1 MQYKT
6 SMREF
11 EPYGFVYEQPINQK
25 MHNMISRVNRLTPDR
40 TINQLLHFDCEVYL
54 EMKEGMAAIVVGF
67 SPDTDELKTFSIHRK
82 VRLNPGVYFAV
93 VSVSSSAVCRL
104 ITSSGFSMQ
113 TIELD
118 SPFYFNRILPHVQI
132 REILGYYYNVRNSGY
147 DFKGEKHDYYELT
160 FVDRGTLQTTVEDRQ
175 YTINEKEL
183 MIYGPGQFH
192 TQHISEGE
200 SCSYVTII
208 FSMIN
213 VTPDACDAQ
222 NALLLNKVFS
232 YDKKIYTLLKD
243 FVQESSIQI
252 PYINSLMI
260 CLLQEIMIRL
270 LRSEF
275 VSNHKEEKP
284 VSLSRQHYQDEL
296 LERIL
301 THIDNSICEPL
312 TIAEICQKFSI
323 SRSSL
328 QLLFKENLDQTPKK
342 YISDLKL
349 EKSCQLIREQKYS
362 ISEISLLLGFNS
374 IHYFSRAFTN
384 KYNMA
389 PSEYSKQMFNQF

>member
-11 EPYGFVYEQPINQK
+11 EPYGTVYEQSINQK

-40 TINQLLHFDCEVYL
+40 TINHLLHFDCDVYL
-54 EMKEGMAAIVVGF
+54 EMEEGMAALVIGF
-67 SPDTDELKTFSIHRK
+67 SPDASKLKTFSIHRK
-82 VRLNPGVYFAV
+82 VRLNPGVYFAI
-93 VSVSSSAVCRL
+93 VSVSSEAACRL

-118 SPFYFNRILPHVQI
+118 KPYRFNRVLPHVQI
-132 REILGYYYNVRNSGY
+132 QEILGYYYNVRNAGY
-147 DFKGEKHDYYELT
+147 EFKGEKHDYYELT
-160 FVDRGTLQTTVEDRQ
+160 FVDRGALETTVENEH
-175 YTINEKEL
+175 YTIHEKEL

-192 TQHISEGE
+192 TQHIPLGE

-213 VTPDACDAQ
+213 ITPDTYNEE

-232 YDKKIYTLLKD
+232 YDKKIYSLLKD
-243 FVQESSIQI
+243 YVQESSIQI

-270 LRSEF
+270 LQSEF
-275 VSNHKEEKP
+275 ITRKEEKP
-284 VSLSRQHYQDEL
+284 VSLTRQHYQDEL

-301 THIDNSICEPL
+301 TYIDNSICEPL

-374 IHYFSRAFTN
+374 IHYFSRAFAN

>member
-1 MQYKT
+1 MQHKT

-11 EPYGFVYEQPINQK
+11 EPYGTVYEQSIHQK
-25 MHNMISRVNRLTPDR
+25 MHNMISRVNRLTPNK
-40 TINQLLHFDCEVYL
+40 TVNQLLHFDCEVYL
-54 EMKEGMAAIVVGF
+54 EMLEGMAAIVIGF
-67 SPDTDELKTFSIHRK
+67 SPDAATLKTFSIHRK
-82 VRLNPGVYFAV
+82 VRLNPGVYFTI
-93 VSVSSSAVCRL
+93 VSVSSEASCRL

-113 TIELD
+113 TIEL
-118 SPFYFNRILPHVQI
+118 PVPYHFNRILPNIQI
-132 REILGYYYNVRNSGY
+132 REILGYYYNVRNAGY
-147 DFKGEKHDYYELT
+147 EFKGEKHDYYELT
-160 FVDRGTLQTTVEDRQ
+160 FVDRGTLETTIEGKDYV
-175 YTINEKEL
+175 IHEKEL
-183 MIYGPGQFH
+183 ILYGPGQFH
-192 TQHISEGE
+192 TQRISEGQ
-200 SCSYVTII
+200 SCSYITIV
-208 FSMIN
+208 FSMVNI
-213 VTPDACDAQ
+213 TPEAPDGE
-222 NALLLNKVFS
+222 NELLLNKVFT

-252 PYINSLMI
+252 PYLNSLMT

-275 VSNHKEEKP
+275 LSRKEEKP
-284 VSLSRQHYQDEL
+284 VSLTRQHYQDEL

-301 THIDNSICEPL
+301 TYIDECICEPL
-312 TIAEICQKFSI
+312 TIAEICQTFSI

-374 IHYFSRAFTN
+374 IHYFSRAFTH

>member
-11 EPYGFVYEQPINQK
+11 DPYGSVYEEPINQQ
-25 MHNMISRVNRLTPDR
+25 MYNMISRVNRLTPDK

-54 EMKEGMAAIVVGF
+54 EMKEGIAAIVIGF
-67 SPDTDELKTFSIHRK
+67 SPETEDLKVFSIHRK
-82 VRLNPGVYFAV
+82 VRLNPGVYFAI
-93 VSVSSSAVCRL
+93 VSVSSEASCRL

-113 TIELD
+113 TIELNT
-118 SPFYFNRILPHVQI
+118 PYLFNRILPHIQI
-132 REILGYYYNVRNSGY
+132 GEIFGYYYNVRNAGY
-147 DFKGEKHDYYELT
+147 NFKGEKHDYYELT
-160 FVDRGTLQTTVEDRQ
+160 FVDRGTLETTIEDRQ
-175 YTINEKEL
+175 YVINEKEL

-192 TQHISEGE
+192 TQHIAEGQ
-200 SCSYVTII
+200 SCSYVTIL
-208 FSMIN
+208 FSMFNIS
-213 VTPDACDAQ
+213 PDAKDAE
-222 NALLLNKVFS
+222 NELLLDKVFS

-243 FVQESSIQI
+243 FVQESSVQI
-252 PYINSLMI
+252 PYINSLMT
-260 CLLQEIMIRL
+260 CLLQEIIIRL

-275 VSNHKEEKP
+275 LTTKEERP
-284 VSLSRQHYQDEL
+284 ISLTRQHYQDEL
-296 LERIL
+296 LERI
-301 THIDNSICEPL
+301 INYIEQSICEPL

-328 QLLFKENLDQTPKK
+328 QLLFKENLNQTPKK
-342 YISDLKL
+342 YISDMKL

-374 IHYFSRAFTN
+374 IHYFSRAFAH

>member
-11 EPYGFVYEQPINQK
+11 EPYGCVYEQPINQK

-40 TINQLLHFDCEVYL
+40 NINQLLHFDCDVYL
-54 EMKEGMAAIVVGF
+54 EMKDGMAAIVIGF
-67 SPDTDELKTFSIHRK
+67 SPDTAALKTFSIHRK

-93 VSVSSSAVCRL
+93 VSVSSEASCRL

-118 SPFYFNRILPHVQI
+118 TPYYFNRILPHVQI
-132 REILGYYYNVRNSGY
+132 QEIFGYYYNVRNSGY
-147 DFKGEKHDYYELT
+147 NFKGEKHEYYELT
-160 FVDRGTLQTTVEDRQ
+160 FVDRGSLETAVEGKN
-175 YTINEKEL
+175 YTIHEKEL

-192 TQHISEGE
+192 TQHIATGE

-213 VTPDACDAQ
+213 VTPDTYNEE
-222 NALLLNKVFS
+222 NALLLNKVFA
-232 YDKKIYTLLKD
+232 YDKKIYSLLKD
-243 FVQESSIQI
+243 YVQESSIQI

-270 LRSEF
+270 LQSEF
-275 VSNHKEEKP
+275 LTHKEEKP
-284 VSLSRQHYQDEL
+284 VSLTRQHYQDEL

-301 THIDNSICEPL
+301 TYIDNSICEPL

>member
-6 SMREF
+6 STKEF
-11 EPYGFVYEQPINQK
+11 EPYGSVYEHPINQE
-25 MHNMISRVNRLTPDR
+25 MSNMISRVNRLTPNR
-40 TINQLLHFDCEVYL
+40 VINQLLHFDCDVYL
-54 EMKEGMAAIVVGF
+54 EMQEGIAALVIGF
-67 SPDTDELKTFSIHRK
+67 SPDTTELKTFSIHRK
-82 VRLNPGVYFAV
+82 VRINPGMYFAI
-93 VSVSSSAVCRL
+93 VSVSSDTTCKL
-104 ITSSGFSMQ
+104 ITSSGFSME
-113 TIELD
+113 TIEL
-118 SPFYFNRILPHVQI
+118 STPYEFNRILPKVQI
-132 REILGYYYNVRNSGY
+132 REILGYYYNVRNAGY
-147 DFKGEKHDYYELT
+147 EFKGEKHDYYELT
-160 FVDRGTLQTTVEDRQ
+160 FVDRGCLETSIEDNAYVIQ
-175 YTINEKEL
+175 EKEL

-192 TQHISEGE
+192 TQHIPKGQ
-200 SCSYVTII
+200 SCSYITVV
-208 FSMIN
+208 FSMVNI
-213 VTPDACDAQ
+213 TPDAPDAE
-222 NALLLNKVFS
+222 NNLLLNKVFT
-232 YDKKIYTLLKD
+232 YDKKIYSLLKD
-243 FVQESSIQI
+243 FVQESSVQI
-252 PYINSLMI
+252 PYLNSLMT
-260 CLLQEIMIRL
+260 CLLQEIIIRL

-275 VSNHKEEKP
+275 INHKEERP

-301 THIDNSICEPL
+301 TYIDQSICEPL

-374 IHYFSRAFTN
+374 IHYFSRAFTH

-389 PSEYSKQMFNQF
+389 PSEYSKQMLNHP

>member
-11 EPYGFVYEQPINQK
+11 EPYGTVYEQSIHQK
-25 MHNMISRVNRLTPDR
+25 MHNMISRVNRLTPNR
-40 TINQLLHFDCEVYL
+40 TVNQLLHFDCEVYL
-54 EMKEGMAAIVVGF
+54 EMLEGMAAIVIGF
-67 SPDTDELKTFSIHRK
+67 SPDAATLKTFSIHRK
-82 VRLNPGVYFAV
+82 VRLNPGVYFTI
-93 VSVSSSAVCRL
+93 VSVSSKASCRL

-113 TIELD
+113 TIEL
-118 SPFYFNRILPHVQI
+118 PVPYYFNRILPNIQI

-147 DFKGEKHDYYELT
+147 EFKGEKHDYYELT
-160 FVDRGTLQTTVEDRQ
+160 FVDRGTLETTIEDTD
-175 YTINEKEL
+175 YVIHEKEL
-183 MIYGPGQFH
+183 IIYGPGQFH
-192 TQHISEGE
+192 TQRISEGQ
-200 SCSYVTII
+200 SCSYITIV
-208 FSMIN
+208 FSMVNI
-213 VTPDACDAQ
+213 TPEAPDGE
-222 NALLLNKVFS
+222 NELLLNKVFT

-243 FVQESSIQI
+243 FVQESSVQI
-252 PYINSLMI
+252 PYLNSLMT

-275 VSNHKEEKP
+275 LSRKEEKP
-284 VSLSRQHYQDEL
+284 VSFTRQHYQDEL

-301 THIDNSICEPL
+301 TYIDECICEPL

-374 IHYFSRAFTN
+374 IHYFSRAFTH
-384 KYNMA
+384 KYHMA

>member
-6 SMREF
+6 SMKEF
-11 EPYGFVYEQPINQK
+11 EPFGSVYEEPINQK
-25 MHNMISRVNRLTPDR
+25 MNNMISRVNRLTPNR
-40 TINQLLHFDCEVYL
+40 TVNRLLHFDCDVYL
-54 EMKEGMAAIVVGF
+54 EMTEGIAALVIGF
-67 SPDTDELKTFSIHRK
+67 SPDVTQLKIFSIHRK
-82 VRLNPGVYFAV
+82 VRINPGMYFSI
-93 VSVSSSAVCRL
+93 VSVSSEAICRL
-104 ITSSGFSMQ
+104 ITSAGFSMQ
-113 TIELD
+113 TIEL
-118 SPFYFNRILPHVQI
+118 STPYSFNRILPNIQI

-147 DFKGEKHDYYELT
+147 EFKGEKHDYYELT
-160 FVDRGTLQTTVEDRQ
+160 FVDRGTLETTIEDQ
-175 YTINEKEL
+175 AYIINEKEL

-192 TQHISEGE
+192 TQHIPEGE
-200 SCSYVTII
+200 SCSYVTLV
-208 FSMIN
+208 FSMVNIA
-213 VTPDACDAQ
+213 PDATDEE
-222 NALLLNKVFS
+222 NRLLLNKVFP
-232 YDKKIYTLLKD
+232 YDKKIYSLLKD
-243 FVQESSIQI
+243 FVQESSVQI
-252 PYINSLMI
+252 PYLNSLMT

-275 VSNHKEEKP
+275 ITHREERP
-284 VSLSRQHYQDEL
+284 VSLTRQHYQDEL

-301 THIDNSICEPL
+301 TYIDQSICEPL

-374 IHYFSRAFTN
+374 IHYFSRAFTA

-389 PSEYSKQMFNQF
+389 PSEYSKQMFNQT

>member
-11 EPYGFVYEQPINQK
+11 EPYGSVYEEPINQK

-40 TINQLLHFDCEVYL
+40 TINQLLHFEGEVYL
-54 EMKEGMAAIVVGF
+54 EMKDGMAAIIIGF
-67 SPDTDELKTFSIHRK
+67 SPNSNDLKVFSIHRK

-93 VSVSSSAVCRL
+93 VSISSEATCRL
-104 ITSSGFSMQ
+104 ITSSGFSME

-118 SPFYFNRILPHVQI
+118 NPYYFNRVLPHIQI
-132 REILGYYYNVRNSGY
+132 REIFGYYYNVRNAGY
-147 DFKGEKHDYYELT
+147 NFQGEKHDYYELT
-160 FVDRGTLQTTVEDRQ
+160 FVDRGTLETTIEDKQ
-175 YTINEKEL
+175 FIINEKEL

-192 TQHISEGE
+192 TQHIAQGQ
-200 SCSYVTII
+200 SCSYVTILI
-208 FSMIN
+208 SMVN
-213 VTPDACDAQ
+213 VSPDAQDAE
-222 NALLLNKVFS
+222 NDLLLNKVFS

-243 FVQESSIQI
+243 FVQESSVQI
-252 PYINSLMI
+252 PYINSLMT
-260 CLLQEIMIRL
+260 CLLQEIIIRL

-275 VSNHKEEKP
+275 LVSKEERP
-284 VSLSRQHYQDEL
+284 VSLTRQHYQDEL

-301 THIDNSICEPL
+301 NYIDQSICEPL

-342 YISDLKL
+342 YISDMKL

-374 IHYFSRAFTN
+374 IHYFSRAFAH

>member
-11 EPYGFVYEQPINQK
+11 EPYGAVYEQPVNQK
-25 MHNMISRVNRLTPDR
+25 MHNMISRINHLTPDR
-40 TINQLLHFDCEVYL
+40 TVNQLLHFDCEVYL
-54 EMKEGMAAIVVGF
+54 EMMDGMAAVVIGF
-67 SPDTDELKTFSIHRK
+67 SPDTSALKTFSIHRK
-82 VRLNPGVYFAV
+82 VRLNPGVYFTV
-93 VSVSSSAVCRL
+93 VSISRDATCKL
-104 ITSSGFSMQ
+104 ITSAGFSMQ
-113 TIELD
+113 TIELS
-118 SPFYFNRILPHVQI
+118 SPFYFNRILPNIQI
-132 REILGYYYNVRNSGY
+132 REIFGYYYNVRNTGY

-160 FVDRGTLQTTVEDRQ
+160 FVDRGSLQTTIENQ
-175 YTINEKEL
+175 SYTLNEKEL

-192 TQHISEGE
+192 TQHIPEGQ
-200 SCSYVTII
+200 SCSYITII
-208 FSMIN
+208 FSMVNI
-213 VTPDACDAQ
+213 TPEAPDAENQ
-222 NALLLNKVFS
+222 LLLNKVFA
-232 YDKKIYTLLKD
+232 YDKKIYSLLKD
-243 FVQESSIQI
+243 FVQESSVQI
-252 PYINSLMI
+252 PYLNSLMT
-260 CLLQEIMIRL
+260 CLLQEIIIRL
-270 LRSEF
+270 LRFEF
-275 VSNHKEEKP
+275 TCQKEEKP
-284 VSLSRQHYQDEL
+284 ISLTRQHYQDEL

-301 THIDNSICEPL
+301 AYIDECICEPL

-374 IHYFSRAFTN
+374 IHYFSRAFTH

>member
-1 MQYKT
+1 MQHKT

-11 EPYGFVYEQPINQK
+11 EPYGTVYEQSIHQK
-25 MHNMISRVNRLTPDR
+25 MHNMISRVNRLTPNK
-40 TINQLLHFDCEVYL
+40 TVNQLLHFDCEVYL
-54 EMKEGMAAIVVGF
+54 EMLEGMAAIVIGF
-67 SPDTDELKTFSIHRK
+67 SPDAATLKTFSIHRK
-82 VRLNPGVYFAV
+82 VRLNPGVYFTI
-93 VSVSSSAVCRL
+93 VSVSSEASCRL

-113 TIELD
+113 TIEL
-118 SPFYFNRILPHVQI
+118 PVPYHFNRILPNIQI
-132 REILGYYYNVRNSGY
+132 REILGYYYNVRNAGY
-147 DFKGEKHDYYELT
+147 EFKGEKHDYYELT
-160 FVDRGTLQTTVEDRQ
+160 FVDRGTLETTIEGKDYV
-175 YTINEKEL
+175 IHEKEL
-183 MIYGPGQFH
+183 ILYGPGQFH
-192 TQHISEGE
+192 TQRISEGQ
-200 SCSYVTII
+200 SCSYITIV

-213 VTPDACDAQ
+213 ITPEAPDGE
-222 NALLLNKVFS
+222 NELLLNKVFT

-252 PYINSLMI
+252 PYLNSLMT

-275 VSNHKEEKP
+275 LSRKEEKP
-284 VSLSRQHYQDEL
+284 VSLTRQHYQDEL

-301 THIDNSICEPL
+301 TYIDECICEPL

-374 IHYFSRAFTN
+374 IHYFSRAFTH

>member
-6 SMREF
+6 STREF
-11 EPYGFVYEQPINQK
+11 EPYGTVYEQPINKK

-40 TINQLLHFDCEVYL
+40 TINQLLHFEGEVYL
-54 EMKEGMAAIVVGF
+54 EMKDGIAAIVIGF
-67 SPDTDELKTFSIHRK
+67 SPNSKDLKVFSIHRK

-93 VSVSSSAVCRL
+93 VSISSEATCRL
-104 ITSSGFSMQ
+104 ITSSGFSME

-118 SPFYFNRILPHVQI
+118 NPYYFNRVLPHIQI
-132 REILGYYYNVRNSGY
+132 REIFGYYYNVRNAGY
-147 DFKGEKHDYYELT
+147 NFQGEKHDYYELT
-160 FVDRGTLQTTVEDRQ
+160 FVDRGTLETTIEDKQ
-175 YTINEKEL
+175 FIINEKEL

-192 TQHISEGE
+192 TQHIAQGQ
-200 SCSYVTII
+200 SCSYVTIL
-208 FSMIN
+208 FSMVN
-213 VTPDACDAQ
+213 VSPDAQDAE
-222 NALLLNKVFS
+222 NDLLLNKVFS

-243 FVQESSIQI
+243 FVQESSVQI
-252 PYINSLMI
+252 PYINSLMT
-260 CLLQEIMIRL
+260 CLLQEIIIRL

-275 VSNHKEEKP
+275 LVSKEERP
-284 VSLSRQHYQDEL
+284 VSLTRQHYQDEL

-301 THIDNSICEPL
+301 NYIDQSICEPL

-342 YISDLKL
+342 YISDMKL

-374 IHYFSRAFTN
+374 IHYFSRAFAH

>member
-11 EPYGFVYEQPINQK
+11 EPYGSVYEQPVNKK
-25 MHNMISRVNRLTPDR
+25 MHNMISRVNRITPDR
-40 TINQLLHFDCEVYL
+40 NVHQLLHFDCEVFL
-54 EMKEGMAAIVVGF
+54 EMEDGMAAIVIGF
-67 SPDTDELKTFSIHRK
+67 SPLAQNLETFSIHRK

-93 VSVSSSAVCRL
+93 VSISSTSVCRL

-118 SPFYFNRILPHVQI
+118 TPYYFDRILPRIQI
-132 REILGYYYNVRNSGY
+132 REIVGYYYNVRNAGY
-147 DFKGEKHDYYELT
+147 HFEGEKHDYYELT
-160 FVDRGTLQTTVEDRQ
+160 FVDRGALETSVENCPF
-175 YTINEKEL
+175 TIHEKEL

-192 TQHISEGE
+192 TQHIDKGQ
-200 SCSYVTII
+200 SCSYITIV
-208 FSMIN
+208 FSMEN
-213 VTPDACDAQ
+213 HSPDAKDAES
-222 NALLLNKVFS
+222 ALLLNKVFT
-232 YDKKIYTLLKD
+232 YDKKIYTLLKEI
-243 FVQESSIQI
+243 VQESSIQV
-252 PYINSLMI
+252 PYINSLMT

-270 LRSEF
+270 LRSSF
-275 VSNHKEEKP
+275 LTPKEERP
-284 VSLSRQHYQDEL
+284 VSLARQHYQDEL

-301 THIDNSICEPL
+301 TYIEQSICEPL

-328 QLLFKENLDQTPKK
+328 QLLFKEYLDQTPKK

-362 ISEISLLLGFNS
+362 ISEISLMLGFNS
-374 IHYFSRAFTN
+374 IHYFSRAFTH

>member
-1 MQYKT
+1 MQHKT

-11 EPYGFVYEQPINQK
+11 EPYGTVYEQSIHQK
-25 MHNMISRVNRLTPDR
+25 MHNMISRVNRLTPNK
-40 TINQLLHFDCEVYL
+40 TVNQLLHFDCEVYL
-54 EMKEGMAAIVVGF
+54 EMLEGMAAIVIGF
-67 SPDTDELKTFSIHRK
+67 SPDAATLKTFSIHRK
-82 VRLNPGVYFAV
+82 VRLNPGVYFTI
-93 VSVSSSAVCRL
+93 VSVSSEASCRL

-113 TIELD
+113 TIEL
-118 SPFYFNRILPHVQI
+118 SVPYHFNRILPNIQI
-132 REILGYYYNVRNSGY
+132 REILGYYYNVRNAGY
-147 DFKGEKHDYYELT
+147 EFKGEKHDYYELT
-160 FVDRGTLQTTVEDRQ
+160 FVDRGTLETTIEGKDYV
-175 YTINEKEL
+175 IHEKEL
-183 MIYGPGQFH
+183 ILYGPGQFH
-192 TQHISEGE
+192 TQRISEGQ
-200 SCSYVTII
+200 SCSYITIV
-208 FSMIN
+208 FSMVNI
-213 VTPDACDAQ
+213 TPEAPDGE
-222 NALLLNKVFS
+222 NELLLNKVFT

-252 PYINSLMI
+252 PYLNSLMT

-275 VSNHKEEKP
+275 LSRKEEKP
-284 VSLSRQHYQDEL
+284 VSLTRQHYQDEL

-301 THIDNSICEPL
+301 TYIDECICEPL
-312 TIAEICQKFSI
+312 TIAEICQTFSI

-374 IHYFSRAFTN
+374 IHYFSRAFTH

>member
-11 EPYGFVYEQPINQK
+11 EPYGSVYEESIHKK

-40 TINQLLHFDCEVYL
+40 TINQLLHFDSEVYL
-54 EMKEGMAAIVVGF
+54 EMNDGMAAIVIGF
-67 SPDTDELKTFSIHRK
+67 SPNTDDLKVFSIHRK
-82 VRLNPGVYFAV
+82 VRLNPGVYFAI
-93 VSVSSSAVCRL
+93 VSISSESTCRL
-104 ITSSGFSMQ
+104 ITSSGFSME

-118 SPFYFNRILPHVQI
+118 SPYYFNRILPHIQI
-132 REILGYYYNVRNSGY
+132 REIFGYYYNVRNAGY
-147 DFKGEKHDYYELT
+147 NFQGEKHDYYELT
-160 FVDRGTLQTTVEDRQ
+160 FVDRGTLETTIENKQ
-175 YTINEKEL
+175 FIINEKEL

-192 TQHISEGE
+192 TQHIAEGQ
-200 SCSYVTII
+200 SCSYVTIV
-208 FSMIN
+208 FSMVNIS
-213 VTPDACDAQ
+213 PDAQNAE

-252 PYINSLMI
+252 PYINSLMT
-260 CLLQEIMIRL
+260 CLLQEIVIRL

-275 VSNHKEEKP
+275 LVTKEERP
-284 VSLSRQHYQDEL
+284 VSLTRQHYQDEL

-301 THIDNSICEPL
+301 NYIEQSICEPL

-374 IHYFSRAFTN
+374 IHYFSRAFAH

-389 PSEYSKQMFNQF
+389 PSEYSKQMFNQI

>member
-1 MQYKT
+1 MQHKT

-11 EPYGFVYEQPINQK
+11 EPYGTVYEQSIHQK
-25 MHNMISRVNRLTPDR
+25 MHNMISRVNRLTPNK
-40 TINQLLHFDCEVYL
+40 TVNQLLHFDCEVYL
-54 EMKEGMAAIVVGF
+54 EMLEGMAAIVIGF
-67 SPDTDELKTFSIHRK
+67 SPDAATLKTFSIHRK
-82 VRLNPGVYFAV
+82 VRLNPGVYFTI
-93 VSVSSSAVCRL
+93 VSVSSEASCRL

-113 TIELD
+113 TIEL
-118 SPFYFNRILPHVQI
+118 PVPYHFNRILPNIQI
-132 REILGYYYNVRNSGY
+132 REILGYYYNVRNAGY
-147 DFKGEKHDYYELT
+147 EFKGEKHDYYELT
-160 FVDRGTLQTTVEDRQ
+160 FVDRGTLETTIEDKD
-175 YTINEKEL
+175 YVIHEKEL
-183 MIYGPGQFH
+183 ILYGPGQFH
-192 TQHISEGE
+192 TQRISEGQ
-200 SCSYVTII
+200 SCSYITIV

-213 VTPDACDAQ
+213 ITPEAPDGE
-222 NALLLNKVFS
+222 NELLLNKVFT

-252 PYINSLMI
+252 PYLNSLMT

-275 VSNHKEEKP
+275 LSRKEEKP
-284 VSLSRQHYQDEL
+284 VSLTRQHYQDEL

-301 THIDNSICEPL
+301 TYIDECICEPL

-374 IHYFSRAFTN
+374 IHYFSRAFTH

>member
-1 MQYKT
+1 MQHKT

-11 EPYGFVYEQPINQK
+11 EPYGTVYEQSIHQK
-25 MHNMISRVNRLTPDR
+25 MHNMISRVNRLTPNK
-40 TINQLLHFDCEVYL
+40 TVNQLLHFDCEVYL
-54 EMKEGMAAIVVGF
+54 EMLEGMAAIVIGF
-67 SPDTDELKTFSIHRK
+67 SPDAATLKTFSIHRK
-82 VRLNPGVYFAV
+82 VRLNPGVYFTI
-93 VSVSSSAVCRL
+93 VSVSSEASCRL

-113 TIELD
+113 TIEL
-118 SPFYFNRILPHVQI
+118 PVPYHFNRILPNIQI
-132 REILGYYYNVRNSGY
+132 REILGYYYNVRNAGY
-147 DFKGEKHDYYELT
+147 EFKGEKHDYYELT
-160 FVDRGTLQTTVEDRQ
+160 FVDRGTLETTIEDKD
-175 YTINEKEL
+175 YVIHEKEL
-183 MIYGPGQFH
+183 IIYGPGQFH
-192 TQHISEGE
+192 TQRISEGQ
-200 SCSYVTII
+200 SCSYITIV

-213 VTPDACDAQ
+213 ITPEAPDGE
-222 NALLLNKVFS
+222 NELLLNKVFT

-252 PYINSLMI
+252 PYLNSLMT

-275 VSNHKEEKP
+275 LSRKEEKP
-284 VSLSRQHYQDEL
+284 VSLTRQHYQDEL

-301 THIDNSICEPL
+301 TYIDECICEPL

-374 IHYFSRAFTN
+374 IHYFSRAFTH

>member
-11 EPYGFVYEQPINQK
+11 EPYGSVYEEPINQK
-25 MHNMISRVNRLTPDR
+25 MHNMISRVNRLTPNR
-40 TINQLLHFDCEVYL
+40 TINQLLHFEGEVYL
-54 EMKEGMAAIVVGF
+54 EMKDGMAAIVIGF
-67 SPDTDELKTFSIHRK
+67 SPDADDLKVFSIHRK

-93 VSVSSSAVCRL
+93 VSVSSEATCRL
-104 ITSSGFSMQ
+104 ITSSGFSME

-118 SPFYFNRILPHVQI
+118 HPYYFNRVLPHIQI
-132 REILGYYYNVRNSGY
+132 REIFGYYYNVRNAGY
-147 DFKGEKHDYYELT
+147 NFQGEKHDYYELT
-160 FVDRGTLQTTVEDRQ
+160 FVDRGTLETTIENKQ
-175 YTINEKEL
+175 FIINEKEL
-183 MIYGPGQFH
+183 MIYGPEQFH
-192 TQHISEGE
+192 TQHIAEGQ
-200 SCSYVTII
+200 SCSYVTIL
-208 FSMIN
+208 FSMVN
-213 VTPDACDAQ
+213 VSPDAQHAEND
-222 NALLLNKVFS
+222 LLLNKVFS

-243 FVQESSIQI
+243 FVQESSVQI
-252 PYINSLMI
+252 PYINSLMT
-260 CLLQEIMIRL
+260 CLLQEIIIRL

-275 VSNHKEEKP
+275 LVSKEERP
-284 VSLSRQHYQDEL
+284 VSLTRQHYQDEL

-301 THIDNSICEPL
+301 NYIEQSICEPL

-342 YISDLKL
+342 YISDMKL

-374 IHYFSRAFTN
+374 IHYFSRAFAH

>member
-11 EPYGFVYEQPINQK
+11 EPYGSVYEQPINQK
-25 MHNMISRVNRLTPDR
+25 MHNMISRVNRLTPAR
-40 TINQLLHFDCEVYL
+40 NIHQLLHFDGEVYL
-54 EMKEGMAAIVVGF
+54 EMKEGMAAIVIGF
-67 SPDTDELKTFSIHRK
+67 SPNVADLKTFSIHRK
-82 VRLNPGVYFAV
+82 VRLNPGVYFAI
-93 VSVSSSAVCRL
+93 VSISSEATCRL

-113 TIELD
+113 TVELD
-118 SPFYFNRILPHVQI
+118 EAYDFNRILPHIQI

-147 DFKGEKHDYYELT
+147 NFKGEKHDYYELT
-160 FVDRGTLQTTVEDRQ
+160 FVDRGSLQTTVEDQ
-175 YTINEKEL
+175 QFTIHEKEL

-192 TQHISEGE
+192 TQHICDGE

-208 FSMIN
+208 FSMVN
-213 VTPDACDAQ
+213 TNPDAY
-222 NALLLNKVFS
+222 NAENSLLLNKVFA
-232 YDKKIYTLLKD
+232 YDKKIYSLLKD
-243 FVQESSIQI
+243 YVQESSIQI
-252 PYINSLMI
+252 PYINSLMV

-270 LRSEF
+270 LQSEF
-275 VSNHKEEKP
+275 ITHKDEKP
-284 VSLSRQHYQDEL
+284 VSLTRQHYQDEL

-301 THIDNSICEPL
+301 TYIDNAICEPL